1 MYPGYRGV
9 GVSEMAAYHDRHT
22 MERMRARLGRADS
35 ELRTDQHFL
44 DPGSAEG
51 AAIRGGDELR
61 RLRLRSV
68 ALRRAGAPHPRSW
81 VDGLPVVRQRR
92 PPSGSLPILHD
103 PPWAEHRYLEASLM
117 DPSEWKGCSKKFS

>member
-81 VDGLPVVRQRR
+81 VDGLPVVRQRLHPR
-92 PPSGSLPILHD
+92 GAYQYFTSPPGEVI
-103 PPWAEHRYLEASLM
+103 
-117 DPSEWKGCSKKFS
+117 GT